1 MLLLLGDASL
11 MFEPDLVVDIDDRD
25 CTFDDG

>member
-11 MFEPDLVVDIDDRD
+11 MFGFDSVVDLDDWD
-25 CTFDDG
+25 HTFDDG